1 MGKRMK
7 RRIKELV
14 EGTLDDSSSSSHP
27 LLQEAA
33 REFFERRERAF
44 RPTIV
49 ILAARALQA
58 LKRSP
63 PAVFKLQCQLA
74 EIVEMMSTAQ
84 AIHDDV
90 LEDAEHITNGNIA
103 HRMYSANLGNKV
115 SVLAGDFLLARCSV
129 ELARLA
135 NVEVVEVMANALESM
150 VHGEIMHNQ
159 AFPRDRL
166 DSEYYVRTA
175 ALKTAS
181 LTADSCKSVALLAGH
196 DVNSTI
202 AVAMETYGRELGIAY
217 QVMYDTI
224 ALQAALEEAT
234 DGRLPVA
241 HHASPPM
248 FLSSAESPWL
258 REWISQ
264 GGLQEDCTLA
274 EVAAHIADTNGI
286 ERARAF
292 ALEHAQ
298 AAADAITSA
307 LPHSQ
312 ERDALLV
319 MCHYATQHDQEG
331 LQRDRYIEAQRQR
344 AQKAS

>member
-1 MGKRMK
+1 
-7 RRIKELV
+7 
-14 EGTLDDSSSSSHP
+14 
-27 LLQEAA
+27 
-33 REFFERRERAF
+33 
-44 RPTIV
+44 
-49 ILAARALQA
+49 
-58 LKRSP
+58 
-63 PAVFKLQCQLA
+63 
-74 EIVEMMSTAQ
+74 
-84 AIHDDV
+84 
-90 LEDAEHITNGNIA
+90 
-103 HRMYSANLGNKV
+103 
-115 SVLAGDFLLARCSV
+115 
-129 ELARLA
+129 
-135 NVEVVEVMANALESM
+135 M

-274 EVAAHIADTNGI
+274 RRAQDGVAHGGQ
-286 ERARAF
+286 
-292 ALEHAQ
+292 L
-298 AAADAITSA
+298 
-307 LPHSQ
+307 Q
-312 ERDALLV
+312 ERRS
-319 MCHYATQHDQEG
+319 C
-331 LQRDRYIEAQRQR
+331 
-344 AQKAS
+344 S